1 MSSESDN
8 TTGEVNKNPVK
19 PGGNKADGKTK
30 PTPAA
35 KGKKLTVTGLK
46 CTVKVTSANKSNP
59 QVAYIGTT
67 NKKATQV
74 KVPDTVSFNGVTY
87 KVTSIADKAF
97 YKNKKM
103 KTVTVGKNVI
113 SIGKG
118 AFQNCTNL
126 KTVTIKSKVLN
137 KIGANA
143 FSGDKKLTKISLK
156 TGKFT
161 KNSIGKNVLKG
172 TAKKLVIKVPGNKIS
187 PYKRYFKNKGNKNV
201 KMKK

>member
-1 MSSESDN
+1 M
-8 TTGEVNKNPVK
+8 
-19 PGGNKADGKTK
+19 
-30 PTPAA
+30 
-35 KGKKLTVTGLK
+35 
-46 CTVKVTSANKSNP
+46 
-59 QVAYIGTT
+59 AYIGTT

-74 KVPDTVSFNGVTY
+74 KVPDTVSVNGVTY

-143 FSGDKKLTKISLK
+143 FSGDKKLTKITLK
-156 TGKFT
+156 TGKLT
-161 KNSIGKNVLKG
+161 KKSIGKNALKG
-172 TAKKLVIKVPGNKIS
+172 TAKKLVIKVPGNKVS
-187 PYKRYFKNKGNKNV
+187 PYKRYFKNKGSKNV